1 MTPTLT
7 LTRRGDFYEAHDG
20 DAEIVA
26 RALGLVVTRSRDP
39 EPVPMCG
46 IPAMRLFDADYVP
59 ALLALG
65 HVVTIDPGVVRM
77 PKPVPRQGEL
87 P

>member
-1 MTPTLT
+1 VTPTPTLT

-26 RALGLVVTRSRDP
+26 RALGLVLTRSRDGRR
-39 EPVPMCG
+39 MTG
-46 IPAMRLFDADYVP
+46 IPALRLFDADYVP

-65 HVVTIDPGVVRM
+65 HVVTIDPGVEPM
-77 PKPVPRQGEL
+77 PKPVPAQGEL
-87 P
+87 L